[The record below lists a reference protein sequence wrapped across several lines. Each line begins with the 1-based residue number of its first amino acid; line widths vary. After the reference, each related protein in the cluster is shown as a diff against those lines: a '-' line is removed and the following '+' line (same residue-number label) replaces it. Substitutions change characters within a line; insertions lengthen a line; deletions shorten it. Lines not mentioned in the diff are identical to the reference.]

1 MILKTMRL
9 NRNITIRISSIILL
23 FTVSCFAAKG
33 APMSLF
39 STTKEVVLSSPMEGT
54 LTLNGK
60 PAVGIKIERRLK
72 WFDGKEVNTDFVV
85 TKNNGHFTL
94 PTIKQTLKINSLV
107 HFLISQ
113 DIVVMHQGEEISIWY
128 MSKGSK
134 IEYGELGGKP
144 INLRCEITDEER
156 ASHDYN
162 NPIMTRCVWDGLE
175 PWTDTEYPTENK

>member
-1 MILKTMRL
+1 MRL

-33 APMSLF
+33 IPMSLF
-39 STTKEVVLSSPMEGT
+39 STTQEVVLSSPMQGT

-60 PAVGIKIERRLK
+60 PVAGIKIERHLK
-72 WFDGKEVNTDFVV
+72 WFDEKDSNTDFVV

-94 PTIKQTLKINSLV
+94 PAIKRTLNISPLS

-113 DIVVMHQGEEISIWY
+113 NLVVNHEGEEVSIWY

-144 INLRCEITDEER
+144 INLRCDITDEER
-156 ASHDYN
+156 ISHEYN
-162 NPIMTRCVWDGLE
+162 NPIMTRCIWDGLE
-175 PWTDTEYPTENK
+175 AWSDTEYPVKNK